1 MVHDKQ
7 VFVVAPACPIDIHR
21 GPRFSPRESRNNLLP
36 IKRWAVRFFG
46 GWRGIQPDERI
57 APRPGHH
64 RRQRTMSPIGY
75 ARVSTR
81 EDRQLLDRQ
90 LDALQA
96 AGCERIFNDR
106 MTGIQADRPG
116 LIAWL
121 DHLRTGDVLVV
132 LDLDRLGRRAR
143 DLIGLIEDLEK
154 RGIAFK
160 ALNSPMDTTT
170 PAGRAFLQI
179 QAAFAEMER
188 NLIRQRGRRPR
199 PRSPWRP
206 ATGHDRRATALC
218 PVSDGRPGPEHS
230 TDLLR
235 TGRYARQHAL
245 PLSSCR
251 WHAQGTR
258 ANADRGRCVNWWKES
273 LPSPTE
279 GRPGEG
285 KAPRPDRSERRF

>member
-1 MVHDKQ
+1 
-7 VFVVAPACPIDIHR
+7 
-21 GPRFSPRESRNNLLP
+21 
-36 IKRWAVRFFG
+36 
-46 GWRGIQPDERI
+46 
-57 APRPGHH
+57 
-64 RRQRTMSPIGY
+64 MSPIGY

-96 AGCERIFNDR
+96 AGCERIFDDR

-116 LIAWL
+116 LIACL

-188 NLIRQRGRRPR
+188 NLIRQRVNLTEFPFAVRTRIDETVL
-199 PRSPWRP
+199 WVRP
-206 ATGHDRRATALC
+206 AGRSVLPWCERA
-218 PVSDGRPGPEHS
+218 R
-230 TDLLR
+230 
-235 TGRYARQHAL
+235 
-245 PLSSCR
+245 
-251 WHAQGTR
+251 
-258 ANADRGRCVNWWKES
+258 
-273 LPSPTE
+273 
-279 GRPGEG
+279 
-285 KAPRPDRSERRF
+285 

>member
-1 MVHDKQ
+1 
-7 VFVVAPACPIDIHR
+7 
-21 GPRFSPRESRNNLLP
+21 
-36 IKRWAVRFFG
+36 
-46 GWRGIQPDERI
+46 
-57 APRPGHH
+57 
-64 RRQRTMSPIGY
+64 MSAIGY

-96 AGCERIFNDR
+96 AGCERIFDDR

-116 LIAWL
+116 LIACL

-188 NLIRQRGRRPR
+188 NLIRQRVKEGLAAARARGRRGGR
-199 PRSPWRP
+199 PRVM
-206 ATGHDRRATALC
+206 TAERL
-218 PVSDGRPGPEHS
+218 
-230 TDLLR
+230 
-235 TGRYARQHAL
+235 RYAQ
-245 PLSSCR
+245 
-251 WHAQGTR
+251 
-258 ANADRGRCVNWWKES
+258 
-273 LPSPTE
+273 
-279 GRPGEG
+279 
-285 KAPRPDRSERRF
+285 